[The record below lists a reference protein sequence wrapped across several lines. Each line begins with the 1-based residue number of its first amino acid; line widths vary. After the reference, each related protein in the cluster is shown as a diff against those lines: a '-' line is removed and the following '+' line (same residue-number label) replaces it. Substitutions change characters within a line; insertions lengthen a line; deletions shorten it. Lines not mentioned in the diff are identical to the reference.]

1 MITRDFLMNADCK
14 TAFGAIEES
23 LLWSAEQR
31 AASLAATLACRP
43 DNGPVWIFGYGS
55 LMWNPALEF
64 IESCTGTLV
73 GWHRAFC
80 LRLTAG
86 RGTVHQPGRML
97 ALKEGG
103 RTTGVAYRLPEGS
116 LEQELTLLWKREMI
130 TGCYLPTW
138 CQLDLDDGRTVN
150 ALVFIMDPR
159 HPEYESD
166 TRAQVIAPLI
176 AAASGPLGTN
186 AQYLFSLEQEL
197 IKLGMQDDGLN
208 DLLVSVKNCWRIIFR
223 MVCYGEDLPDETSVI
238 VGRRTPRQTLKCE
251 HFIGCQ
257 RPLRQFDQSAN
268 FNPVNQRKWADAA
281 TIGAGLAQFHGY
293 ILRREDLQHLL
304 NIVAFPWFLS
314 AQSGSDRIRHQ
325 KQTQIQVALLLS

>member
-1 MITRDFLMNADCK
+1 MQWRRCKVITRDFLMNADCK

-31 AASLAATLACRP
+31 AASLAVTLACRP
-43 DNGPVWIFGYGS
+43 DEGPVWIFGYGS

-64 IESCTGTLV
+64 TESCTGTLV

-86 RGTVHQPGRML
+86 RGTAHQPGRML

-103 RTTGVAYRLPEGS
+103 RTTGVAYRLPEETLG
-116 LEQELTLLWKREMI
+116 QELTLLWKREMI

-138 CQLDLDDGRTVN
+138 CQLDLDDGCTVN
-150 ALVFIMDPR
+150 AIVFIMDPR

-208 DLLVSVKNCWRIIFR
+208 DLLVSVKKLLAEN
-223 MVCYGEDLPDETSVI
+223 YPDGV
-238 VGRRTPRQTLKCE
+238 L
-251 HFIGCQ
+251 
-257 RPLRQFDQSAN
+257 RPGFA
-268 FNPVNQRKWADAA
+268 
-281 TIGAGLAQFHGY
+281 
-293 ILRREDLQHLL
+293 
-304 NIVAFPWFLS
+304 
-314 AQSGSDRIRHQ
+314 
-325 KQTQIQVALLLS
+325 

>member
-43 DNGPVWIFGYGS
+43 DEGPVWIFGYGS

-64 IESCTGTLV
+64 TESCTGTLV
-73 GWHRAFC
+73 GWHRAFY
-80 LRLTAG
+80 LRLTA
-86 RGTVHQPGRML
+86 
-97 ALKEGG
+97 
-103 RTTGVAYRLPEGS
+103 
-116 LEQELTLLWKREMI
+116 
-130 TGCYLPTW
+130 CYLPTW

-150 ALVFIMDPR
+150 AIVFIMDPR

-208 DLLVSVKNCWRIIFR
+208 DLLVSVKKLLAEN
-223 MVCYGEDLPDETSVI
+223 YPDAV
-238 VGRRTPRQTLKCE
+238 L
-251 HFIGCQ
+251 
-257 RPLRQFDQSAN
+257 RP
-268 FNPVNQRKWADAA
+268 
-281 TIGAGLAQFHGY
+281 
-293 ILRREDLQHLL
+293 
-304 NIVAFPWFLS
+304 
-314 AQSGSDRIRHQ
+314 
-325 KQTQIQVALLLS
+325 

>member
-1 MITRDFLMNADCK
+1 MITRDFLMKADCK
-14 TAFGAIEES
+14 TAFGDIEAS

-43 DNGPVWIFGYGS
+43 DDGPVWIFGYGS

-86 RGTVHQPGRML
+86 RGTACHPGRML

-103 RTTGVAYRLPEGS
+103 RTTGVAYRLPDLDLNE
-116 LEQELTLLWKREMI
+116 ELMLLWKREMI
-130 TGCYLPTW
+130 TGCYLPSW
-138 CQLDLDDGRTVN
+138 RKLELDDGRTVN

-159 HPEYESD
+159 HPLYESD

-176 AAASGPLGTN
+176 ASATGPLGTN

-197 IKLGMQDDGLN
+197 IKLGMQDDCLN
-208 DLLVSVKNCWRIIFR
+208 EL
-223 MVCYGEDLPDETSVI
+223 
-238 VGRRTPRQTLKCE
+238 VGRVRVLLEGEKPGPELKPG
-251 HFIGCQ
+251 F
-257 RPLRQFDQSAN
+257 A
-268 FNPVNQRKWADAA
+268 
-281 TIGAGLAQFHGY
+281 
-293 ILRREDLQHLL
+293 
-304 NIVAFPWFLS
+304 
-314 AQSGSDRIRHQ
+314 
-325 KQTQIQVALLLS
+325 